1 MNEKAFTR
9 GSSGLHCGVE
19 TFTMPCR
26 LFIHQKAITSASS
39 VEKYI
44 RTQTDSA
51 QENVQFISPACPN
64 SVIPDVG
71 KYPTVGEFVTRLCRS
86 HGLLVSPRVTV
97 LSMEESLQALQLCLA
112 SMNKEKGDSFDAE
125 KSKVHDYYQKLS
137 AAKLNPDEVLSSQ
150 TGVEL
155 LTQYNSFLAACG
167 HVDIMDVVTAF
178 NNELT
183 KDPTDSELQR
193 DLSTTTLVFL
203 GVPRSQTE
211 KLLMR
216 QLCRGGDVTEL
227 YDDGTSEDTETISQ
241 RNRSL
246 EELLPLVVE
255 TPVKGSRPTSASIQQ
270 VFTHR
275 VLLAYLHVLV
285 NSRSELALA
294 RIFNVP
300 DRELDHHAFTALKHE
315 AKRKKMSM
323 FQTATSFLMR
333 IRLGGKGYAPDTE
346 CPLNQHV
353 KGLGDLTELVQKLLT
368 VAEEVSDIRCA
379 CRRIL
384 NVVKNRLVKCK
395 LLKLRKEDV
404 EVVTEQLYDCISQ
417 IVDDIE
423 TRTAHTPD
431 KPASEGGSLI
441 GRRTLRV
448 IKILLDK
455 MASTQGGDN
464 SCEMYLSDMALNP
477 TTPTRVPCLMSQFRS
492 PDIVAMEEDSPD
504 KPDVTRL
511 SDRDYEVQQRLNRLL
526 APSCVQTDF
535 ELAAIHAIER
545 EFPSAEVKGCFLH
558 YCQAIWRKVQDL
570 GLAVAYR
577 EDLEISRWIDFGAAQ
592 RSRKRVYREMEHRL
606 CRLKEQLNLGLKTPM
621 QFLDAENS
629 EVVLPCGEKL
639 TRKQLNS
646 VIVFPSK
653 TVVHACPDTAQ
664 ILLGMPPAKKR
675 GTCAALDK
683 ENLCTKPPLK
693 SDQPAKKRKICDKV
707 SKNTKT
713 TDDTLSQ
720 PTLSQP
726 SLSQPTAARK
736 KKAPASKKGCRRQL
750 LPQVKGQQK
759 LTGFFRV

>member
-9 GSSGLHCGVE
+9 GSSRFHCGVE
-19 TFTMPCR
+19 TYIMPCR
-26 LFIHQKAITSASS
+26 LFIHQEAVTSASS

-44 RTQTDSA
+44 KIQIDSA
-51 QENVQFISPACPN
+51 EETVQFISPAYPN
-64 SVIPDVG
+64 SVIPDVE
-71 KYPTVGEFVTRLCRS
+71 KYPTVGEFVTRLCRN
-86 HGLLVSPRVTV
+86 HGLLVSPRVTL
-97 LSMEESLQALQLCLA
+97 LSVEESLQALQLCLA
-112 SMNKEKGDSFDAE
+112 SMNKEKGDSFDTE
-125 KSKVHDYYQKLS
+125 TSKVHDYYQKLS

-167 HVDIMDVVTAF
+167 HVDIMDVITAF
-178 NNELT
+178 NNELI

-193 DLSTTTLVFL
+193 DLSTTTLVFQ

-211 KLLMR
+211 KLLIR

-227 YDDGTSEDTETISQ
+227 YDDGTSDGTEGISQ

-275 VLLAYLHVLV
+275 VQLAYLHVLV

-333 IRLGGKGYAPDTE
+333 IRLGGKGYAPDIE

-353 KGLGDLTELVQKLLT
+353 KGLGDLMELIQKLLT
-368 VAEEVSDIRCA
+368 VAEEISDIRSA

-384 NVVKNRLVKCK
+384 NIVKNRLIKCK

-404 EVVTEQLYDCISQ
+404 EGVTEQLYECISQ
-417 IVDDIE
+417 IVGDLE
-423 TRTAHTPD
+423 TRTAHTPN
-431 KPASEGGSLI
+431 KPASEGGSLM
-441 GRRTLRV
+441 GRQTLRV

-455 MASTQGGDN
+455 MATTQGGDN
-464 SCEMYLSDMALNP
+464 SCEMFLSDMALDP

-504 KPDVTRL
+504 KPEVTGL
-511 SDRDYEVQQRLNRLL
+511 SDRTNI
-526 APSCVQTDF
+526 T
-535 ELAAIHAIER
+535 
-545 EFPSAEVKGCFLH
+545 
-558 YCQAIWRKVQDL
+558 
-570 GLAVAYR
+570 AY
-577 EDLEISRWIDFGAAQ
+577 
-592 RSRKRVYREMEHRL
+592 
-606 CRLKEQLNLGLKTPM
+606 
-621 QFLDAENS
+621 ENS
-629 EVVLPCGEKL
+629 EVILPCGEKL

-653 TVVHACPDTAQ
+653 TVVHACPDTAH

-683 ENLCTKPPLK
+683 ENLYSKSPLK

-707 SKNTKT
+707 GKNTKSS
-713 TDDTLSQ
+713 DDTLSQ

-726 SLSQPTAARK
+726 TAARK
-736 KKAPASKKGCRRQL
+736 KKGPASKKGCRRQL